1 MNLLLTI
8 EYDGAAYCG
17 WQRQPRRR
25 SVQSELEKAARLIF
39 KSSLIKS
46 MAAGRTDSGV
56 HACAQ
61 AVSLSVTGG
70 RAYPLKKVPL
80 AFNAVLPQ
88 DISVMACRRVTAA
101 FSARY
106 CARGKQYE
114 YFIWNS
120 PYRSVWRQKYAW
132 HIPHRLN
139 IVAMR
144 RAARFCLGTHD
155 FKAFHASG
163 GTQENTVATLTR
175 VRITAAA
182 TGAVSI
188 LVEGDRFLYK
198 MVRTL
203 VGTLVEIGRGK
214 RPPACVGDVIAA
226 GDRRHVGETAPA
238 HGLFLRKII
247 Y

>member
-1 MNLLLTI
+1 MNLLLTV

-17 WQRQPRRR
+17 WQRQPHRR
-25 SVQSELEKAARLIF
+25 SIQSELEKAARLIF
-39 KSSLIKS
+39 KVSSVKTT
-46 MAAGRTDSGV
+46 AAGRTDSGV

-61 AVSLSVTGG
+61 GVSLSVTGG
-70 RAYPLKKVPL
+70 RSYPLKKLPL

-88 DISVMACRRVTAA
+88 DISVTACRRVPASFHA
-101 FSARY
+101 RYSAR
-106 CARGKQYE
+106 AKHYE

-120 PYRSVWRQKYAW
+120 PYRSVWRQSFAW
-132 HIPHRLN
+132 QVPHRLD
-139 IVAMR
+139 IAAMR
-144 RAARFCLGTHD
+144 RAAAWCLGTHD

-163 GTQENTVATLTR
+163 GTQENTVATLS
-175 VRITAAA
+175 RIRISAAA
-182 TGAVSI
+182 SGTVSI

-203 VGTLVEIGRGK
+203 VGTLVGVGRGK
-214 RPPACVGDVIAA
+214 RPPSIMRDIIAT
-226 GDRRHVGETAPA
+226 GDRRLVGETAPA

>member
-1 MNLLLTI
+1 MNLLLTV

-39 KSSLIKS
+39 KTPSVKTI
-46 MAAGRTDSGV
+46 AAGRTDSGV
-56 HACAQ
+56 HAYAQ
-61 AVSLSVTGG
+61 AVSVTLQDG
-70 RAYPLKKVPL
+70 RVYPVKKIPL
-80 AFNAVLPQ
+80 AFNAILPQ
-88 DISVMACRRVTAA
+88 DISVVACRRVAAA

-132 HIPHRLN
+132 HITHRLD
-139 IVAMR
+139 IAAMR
-144 RAARFCLGTHD
+144 RTARLCLGTHD

-163 GTQENTVATLTR
+163 GTQENTIATIKR
-175 VRITAAA
+175 VRINTAS
-182 TGAVSI
+182 TGAISI
-188 LVEGDRFLYK
+188 MVEGDRFLYK
-198 MVRTL
+198 MVRAL

-214 RPPACVGDVIAA
+214 RVPSDMNGILAT
-226 GDRRHVGETAPA
+226 GDRSRVGETAPA